1 MVVDSIVEDTTPTS
15 SQEASA
21 AFHDGCSDSKEI
33 DSKPSGA
40 DGRFHKVLSHDPNVC
55 SVARP
60 LPLFFPW
67 QTPHR
72 LRRVLWRQE
81 FSYTFQGVSFGNETQ
96 HRTWAS
102 SVRRGTSADRS
113 RK

>member
-40 DGRFHKVLSHDPNVC
+40 DGRFHKVLSRSKCVQC
-55 SVARP
+55 RKAIAAFFSVANTSSSQKSA
-60 LPLFFPW
+60 LE
-67 QTPHR
+67 T
-72 LRRVLWRQE
+72 
-81 FSYTFQGVSFGNETQ
+81 GV
-96 HRTWAS
+96 
-102 SVRRGTSADRS
+102 
-113 RK
+113 